1 VSGLRGIADLCS
13 VRDVARDT
21 SLPTYLLTYSCFVPL
36 ALWLPGEAMAMR
48 WQRDGHTFELGNE
61 QLRAAVRA

>member
-1 VSGLRGIADLCS
+1 MRGIADLCS

>member
-1 VSGLRGIADLCS
+1 M
-13 VRDVARDT
+13 RDVARDT
-21 SLPTYLLTYSCFVPL
+21 VLLTHLLAHLPLLSCFVPL

-61 QLRAAVRA
+61 QLREAVRA